1 LTNNS
6 SKTRESYVEKLSR
19 FGIPASVD
27 EVVTSAHATAA
38 ILSAEKPSATV
49 VMIGEEGLHHELTEA
64 GLRVIQYAE
73 GDDVDYVVV
82 GWDRGLTYDKL
93 AQAHRAILYGGAEFI
108 ATNRDVTY
116 PDAGGRTLPGGGSIV
131 AALVASTGREP
142 RTIGKPEPLT
152 LQWILDRSGATPDE
166 CLVTG
171 DRLDTDIALGR
182 RVGTWTA
189 LVLTGVTNEADAEAA
204 PECMRPHFVWPDLR
218 SLE

>member
-1 LTNNS
+1 
-6 SKTRESYVEKLSR
+6 
-19 FGIPASVD
+19 
-27 EVVTSAHATAA
+27 
-38 ILSAEKPSATV
+38 
-49 VMIGEEGLHHELTEA
+49 
-64 GLRVIQYAE
+64 
-73 GDDVDYVVV
+73 
-82 GWDRGLTYDKL
+82 
-93 AQAHRAILYGGAEFI
+93 
-108 ATNRDVTY
+108 
-116 PDAGGRTLPGGGSIV
+116 V

-142 RTIGKPEPLT
+142 RTIGKPEPFT

-166 CLVTG
+166 CLVIG

>member
-1 LTNNS
+1 MHHNQ
-6 SKTRESYVEKLSR
+6 
-19 FGIPASVD
+19 PD
-27 EVVTSAHATAA
+27 
-38 ILSAEKPSATV
+38 
-49 VMIGEEGLHHELTEA
+49 GLCRELTEA
-64 GLRVIQYAE
+64 GLRVIQYAVGAE
-73 GDDVDYVVV
+73 VDYVVV

-93 AQAHRAILYGGAEFI
+93 AQAHRAIVRGGAEFI

-116 PDAGGRTLPGGGSIV
+116 PDAGGQTLPGGGSIV

-142 RTIGKPEPLT
+142 RTIGKPEPFT

-166 CLVTG
+166 CLVIG